1 MKHTTTVTVP
11 FEAGH
16 QIDYLDGC
24 KWTGHGHRWTVTVT
38 VGGTLD
44 AQKVYVVDHHRLLAA
59 VREVVDELRDH
70 NLNDMLPGVRP
81 TPEGLAIYFHERL
94 ALGVPR
100 IVAVEVGMG
109 DEIKTRVEW
118 DLR

>member
-16 QIDYLDGC
+16 QLDHLEAC
-24 KWTGHGHRWTVTVT
+24 RWPGHGHRWTVSVT
-38 VGGTLD
+38 VEGGLD
-44 AQKVYVVDHHRLLAA
+44 PQTMYVVDHHQLLGA
-59 VREVVDELRDH
+59 VRGVVDELRDH
-70 NLNDMLPGVRP
+70 SLNDMLPGVRS

-94 ALGVPR
+94 VLSFNRV
-100 IVAVEVGMG
+100 VAIEVGMG
-109 DEIKTRVEW
+109 DDIRSRVEW